1 MEKSDEQER
10 KRLKIVIFASNK
22 LKSENI
28 EMVDYKDKMKE
39 IKMKEIKDRAK
50 EITIE
55 EKSGRYRIYY
65 ADETAIIGNFLVLE
79 IKTGPHKGIR
89 YITLDIIKE
98 FSIKEL
104 KSEIG
109 EQK

>member
-22 LKSENI
+22 LKFENI
-28 EMVDYKDKMKE
+28 EMVDYKD
-39 IKMKEIKDRAK
+39 KMKEIKDRAK

-79 IKTGPHKGIR
+79 IKTGPHKGII

-104 KSEIG
+104 KSKTG